1 MKLIGLCGTHGSG
14 KTTLIEAFEG
24 EAVIVKTSISA
35 IYKKHGL
42 SPQLPMSLDTR
53 LNIQDQILAEL
64 VQEWVTPIAENTGEG
79 PQIVL
84 TDRTPADFIGYLL
97 CEISGYGELTEAQ
110 NERVKG
116 YVDSC
121 MKIMPLFDAIIH
133 VPIGLPM
140 VKRDKVAAVDSI
152 GYRLHLDMVLK
163 GALTGHN
170 STYSLFGT
178 DHDYRV
184 RQVQSAIN
192 TVMMA
197 PI

>member
-1 MKLIGLCGTHGSG
+1 MKLIGLSGTHGSG

-24 EAVIVKTSISA
+24 KAVIVKTSISD
-35 IYKKHGL
+35 IYKQAGL
-42 SPQLPMSLDTR
+42 TPRLPMSLDQR
-53 LNIQDQILAEL
+53 LSIQEKILQQL
-64 VQEWVTPIAENTGEG
+64 LSEWVQPIADNTGEG

-110 NERVKG
+110 NNQVKS
-116 YVDSC
+116 YVDRC
-121 MKIMPLFDAIIH
+121 LKVMEMFDAIIH
-133 VPIGLPM
+133 VPIGLPI
-140 VKRDKVAAVDSI
+140 VSRDKISAVDSI
-152 GYRLHLDMVLK
+152 GYRTHLDMVIK
-163 GALTGHN
+163 GALTSKSGVY
-170 STYSLFGT
+170 TLFGT